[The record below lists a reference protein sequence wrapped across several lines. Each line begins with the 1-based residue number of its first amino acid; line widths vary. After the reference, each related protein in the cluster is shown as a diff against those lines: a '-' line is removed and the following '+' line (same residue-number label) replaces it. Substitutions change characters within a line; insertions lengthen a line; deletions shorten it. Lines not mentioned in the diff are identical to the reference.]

1 MIDEIEKYNN
11 TYYAKEKADV
21 IQGRKKIREIDY
33 YYLVNGSRSRKGR
46 EKTGMIQNQIT
57 SVTIWML
64 TINILMLLAA
74 ALLFMLHYLQ
84 NHTVRVY
91 NWDGR
96 RYRYIGRSRLRK
108 EQDSYIVKLRE
119 HLADISYTTRYRFC
133 FGRSFTKKYRYQDLL
148 VRAGRNAAWVPVEE
162 KAQCMVY
169 YRRGF

>member
-1 MIDEIEKYNN
+1 
-11 TYYAKEKADV
+11 
-21 IQGRKKIREIDY
+21 
-33 YYLVNGSRSRKGR
+33 
-46 EKTGMIQNQIT
+46 
-57 SVTIWML
+57 ML

-74 ALLFMLHYLQ
+74 ALLFMQYYLQ

-108 EQDSYIVKLRE
+108 ERDSYAVKLRE
-119 HLADISYTTRYRFC
+119 HLADISYTTGYRFC

-148 VRAGRNAAWVPVEE
+148 VRAGRNVAWVPIEE

-169 YRRGF
+169 YRRRF